1 MQTEIPKA
9 VEAKFITRTTTLNY
23 AEFTTDSD
31 VKYVPL
37 CSMTFLGWR
46 YLHVSLASLDASK
59 TYKFTGLKV
68 AQTASNMS
76 RTGTFYV
83 DDISLI
89 AGGSGIPTVELAD
102 LKVYPNPASE
112 YLIASADG
120 IIDFVQLTALNG
132 ATVAVAQG
140 NILNVSE
147 VAEGTYLV
155 NIYTNAGRTV
165 RKVVVK

>member
-1 MQTEIPKA
+1 
-9 VEAKFITRTTTLNY
+9 
-23 AEFTTDSD
+23 
-31 VKYVPL
+31 
-37 CSMTFLGWR
+37 
-46 YLHVSLASLDASK
+46 
-59 TYKFTGLKV
+59 
-68 AQTASNMS
+68 
-76 RTGTFYV
+76 
-83 DDISLI
+83 
-89 AGGSGIPTVELAD
+89 LAD

-165 RKVVVK
+165 RKVVVKH